1 MITSMT
7 DTELYDDVRLQTKE
21 AGASFTE
28 LYRRH
33 QQWTYAYCLKVIG
46 REDDAKDVFQETFV
60 RLYRTAPSMTT
71 PVTNVPGLIMRI
83 ARNLCLNH
91 RRDQKETVE
100 IEDIHLVVDTH
111 HQYEKD
117 ELLELIRT
125 ALACLDEDYREVFV
139 MRLYQDMSYDE
150 IASLTGHSAAA
161 VKTKVW
167 RAKQRIQDLLA
178 PVLAEFERL

>member
-1 MITSMT
+1 MT
-7 DTELYDDVRLQTKE
+7 MLSDTDLFEDVRLGT
-21 AGASFTE
+21 ANAAAAFTE

-60 RLYRTAPSMTT
+60 RFYRSAPTCKE
-71 PVTNVPGLIMRI
+71 PVANVPGLIMRI

-91 RRDQKETVE
+91 RRDRKETVE
-100 IEDIHLVVDTH
+100 IEEMHLVVDAH
-111 HQYEKD
+111 HQYEHD
-117 ELLELIRT
+117 ELLELIQA
-125 ALACLDEDYREVFV
+125 ALACLDVEYREVFV
-139 MRLYQDMSYDE
+139 MRLYQDMPYDE
-150 IASLTGHSAAA
+150 IAELTGQSVSA